1 MSDGGHGLHI
11 YLNSASV
18 CVAIKSK
25 TLTFLNSCVCV
36 FVAVPSAHLVRVS
49 LCRCITICSSLLP
62 WLLLLPVAVFSNRN
76 FHFFHFFLC
85 RWFILFC
92 IALRMRMQTHSS
104 TIMIFSLSTFVVQ
117 HFFHWN
123 SQGAVIYIFICV
135 AVAILLL
142 LLLLRFFFLNYD
154 RVIVIS
160 VEGKKIF
167 H

>member
-1 MSDGGHGLHI
+1 MLVSFAMATSFARG
-11 YLNSASV
+11 
-18 CVAIKSK
+18 
-25 TLTFLNSCVCV
+25 CV
-36 FVAVPSAHLVRVS
+36 FESEF
-49 LCRCITICSSLLP
+49 SLL
-62 WLLLLPVAVFSNRN
+62 S
-76 FHFFHFFLC
+76 FFLC

-92 IALRMRMQTHSS
+92 IPLRMRMRMQTHSS

-160 VEGKKIF
+160 VEGKKTYSINSLMVNPF
-167 H
+167 IETKPETHIQQRKIWNCRFRNARREKKAYFSVT

>member
-76 FHFFHFFLC
+76 FHFFHFFR

-92 IALRMRMQTHSS
+92 IPLRMRMRMQTHSS

-123 SQGAVIYIFICV
+123 SQGAVIYIFIWVAVVV

-142 LLLLRFFFLNYD
+142 LLLLRFFFSQLRSSHCD
-154 RVIVIS
+154 
-160 VEGKKIF
+160 
-167 H
+167 